1 MGNPKKKRQGIIKW
15 LLVALAA
22 VLLVLAF
29 VVAWNWT
36 YVRAALQAAGVLPM
50 PDAASSD
57 VLDTILEASSSSA
70 AFDPESTAGSG
81 PDSVSSAASSDAASE
96 EASASS
102 EEEEPVP
109 EETDQPEQT
118 AAPSPTPAASS
129 SASSAAATP
138 SPSPTSAPAASAAP
152 AASSSSSVPEDT
164 TPDWQK
170 QADAQ
175 VAALKR
181 MEKEFET
188 RLYGIMWEAFDEYQA
203 LPESSRNLVNKVSIV
218 LSKKGQLSAMEAEC
232 DKEVAGIVAELR
244 RILTEN
250 GQSTALADEAEKAY
264 KDKKSALMAELMKQ
278 AYSGGDGAGQSGN
291 WLADRAPRS

>member
-22 VLLVLAF
+22 VLLVVAF
-29 VVAWNWT
+29 VVAWNWM

-57 VLDTILEASSSSA
+57 VLDTILEAPSSSA
-70 AFDPESTAGSG
+70 AFDPESPAGSG
-81 PDSVSSAASSDAASE
+81 LDSVSSAASSDAASE

-152 AASSSSSVPEDT
+152 AAASPSNVPKDT
-164 TPDWQK
+164 KTEWEK
-170 QADAQ
+170 QVDKQ
-175 VAALKR
+175 ITALR
-181 MEKEFET
+181 NVEKDFEA
-188 RLYGIMWEAFDEYQA
+188 RLYGIMWEAFDEYMS
-203 LPESSRNLVNKVSIV
+203 LPAESRNLMKKVSII

-278 AYSGGDGAGQSGN
+278 AYSGGDGSGQSGA
-291 WLADRAPRS
+291 WLSEHAPR